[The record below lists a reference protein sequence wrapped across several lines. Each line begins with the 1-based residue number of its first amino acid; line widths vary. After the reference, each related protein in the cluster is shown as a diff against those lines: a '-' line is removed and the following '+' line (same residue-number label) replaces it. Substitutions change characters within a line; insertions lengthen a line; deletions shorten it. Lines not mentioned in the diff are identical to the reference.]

1 MHSNYIYKMC
11 GIAGI
16 ISPKKTVIQPKS
28 LKTMSETLSHRGPDG
43 EGFWINKENTAGL
56 SHRRL
61 AIIDLTAAAAQP
73 MHYLNR
79 YSIVYNG
86 EIYNYKELKTD
97 LQKAGYH
104 FTTQSDTEVILASY
118 DFYKDACVKYFDG
131 MFSFAIWDE
140 KLNELFCAR
149 DIFGEKPFYYFLDND
164 VFAFASEMKALWA
177 AGVTKCADEKMM
189 VNYLALGQVQHAGN
203 KSQTFFKHI
212 FSLPPAHTGV
222 LSLSTMHFT
231 LFRYRDINK
240 QNCIEISEKEAVEK
254 FEFLLENSVKLRLRS
269 DVAVGS
275 SLSGGIDSS
284 TIAFYIKKNSEAK
297 RNFKTFSAVFPG
309 FNKDESIFIYE
320 LCNKFK
326 LNNYT
331 VTPNAEGLL
340 KDFEKLCYHQEE
352 PFPSSSIYAQYKVYE
367 LAAANNIKVLLD
379 GQGADET
386 LSGYTKYLHWYL
398 QEIAAKGKHKEVKK
412 QRILLQ
418 KANIPLQWNFKN
430 ILAAYL
436 PSHAALAL
444 EKREYNKIVQ
454 SQFIHSQ
461 QLQKIKGKEW
471 QGIYK
476 PVVTK
481 LNDIL
486 YNDTM
491 QHGLEELL
499 RFADRNSMAHGTEVR
514 LPFLNFELASFIF
527 SLPSSFKI
535 RDGFTKY
542 ILRKTMSGKIPDS
555 ILWNTNKIGFE
566 TPQKIWMENKQVQ
579 EMILFSK
586 EKLVKDN
593 ILNASVLKNEIEPKH
608 AHEADNIDWRFLNLA
623 KIL

>member
-1 MHSNYIYKMC
+1 MC

-16 ISPKKTVIQPKS
+16 ISPEKKIIHTKV
-28 LKTMSETLSHRGPDG
+28 LKTMSDALSHRGPDG
-43 EGFWINKENTAGL
+43 EGVWINPDNTAGL

-61 AIIDLTAAAAQP
+61 AIIDLTDAAAQP
-73 MHYLNR
+73 MHYLSR

-104 FTTQSDTEVILASY
+104 FTTQSDTEIILAAY
-118 DFYKDACVKYFDG
+118 DFYKDECVRYFDG
-131 MFSFAIWDE
+131 MFAFAIWDD

-149 DIFGEKPFYYFLDND
+149 DIFGEKPFYYFLENN
-164 VFAFASEMKALWA
+164 VFAFGSEMKALWA
-177 AGVTKCADEKMM
+177 AGVTKSADEKMM
-189 VNYLALGQVQHAGN
+189 INYLALGQVQNAAK
-203 KSQTFFKHI
+203 KSQTFYKYI
-212 FSLPPAHTGV
+212 FSLPPAYTGL
-222 LSLSTMHFT
+222 LSLSTMDFK
-231 LFRYRDINK
+231 LNRYRDINK
-240 QNCIEISEKEAVEK
+240 QHSIEISEIEAVQK
-254 FEFLLENSVKLRLRS
+254 MAFLFENSIKLRLRS
-269 DVAVGS
+269 DVAIGT

-284 TIAFYIKKNSEAK
+284 TIAYFIQQKAADK
-297 RNFKTFSAVFPG
+297 RKDFKTFSAVFPG
-309 FNKDESIFIYE
+309 FSKDESNFINE
-320 LCNKFK
+320 LCNSFK
-326 LNNYT
+326 LNNFA
-331 VTPNAEGLL
+331 VTPTSEGLL

-367 LAAANNIKVLLD
+367 LAAANNVKVVLD

-398 QEIAAKGKHKEVKK
+398 QELSSKGKYLKVYRQKK
-412 QRILLQ
+412 FLQ
-418 KANIPLQWNFKN
+418 KAGIPLQWDYKN
-430 ILAAYL
+430 IIAGYL
-436 PSHAALAL
+436 PAHTALAL
-444 EKREYNKIVQ
+444 EKREYSKIIN
-454 SQFIHSQ
+454 SQFINTQ
-461 QLQKIKGKEW
+461 LLQKIKGREW

-486 YNDTM
+486 YSNTM

-499 RFADRNSMAHGTEVR
+499 RFADRNSMAHGVEVR
-514 LPFLNFELASFIF
+514 LPFLNFELVKFIF

-535 RDGFTKY
+535 KDGFTKY
-542 ILRKTMSGKIPDS
+542 ILRKTMDGKIPNK

-566 TPQKIWMENKQVQ
+566 TPQKNWMENNQIQ
-579 EMILFSK
+579 EMINFSK

-593 ILNASVLKNEIEPKH
+593 ILNPTVLKNKIEPKH
-608 AHEADNIDWRFLNLA
+608 AHEAENIDWRFLNLA

>member
-1 MHSNYIYKMC
+1 MC

-16 ISPKKTVIQPKS
+16 ISPQKSIIKPTS
-28 LKTMSETLSHRGPDG
+28 LKTMSDSLSHRGPDG

-61 AIIDLTAAAAQP
+61 AIIDLSDAAAQP
-73 MHYLNR
+73 MHYLSR

-86 EIYNYKELKTD
+86 EIYNYKELKAD

-104 FTTQSDTEVILASY
+104 FTTQSDTEVILASF
-118 DFYKDACVKYFDG
+118 DFYKQDCVKYFDG

-149 DIFGEKPFYYFLDND
+149 DIFGEKPFYYFLDNA

-177 AGVTKCADEKMM
+177 VGVNKSADEKMM
-189 VNYLALGQVQHAGN
+189 VNYLALGQVQNAAN
-203 KSQTFFKHI
+203 KSQTFYKDI
-212 FSLPPAHTGV
+212 FSLPPAHTGL
-222 LSLSTMHFT
+222 LSLKSMHFT
-231 LFRYRDINK
+231 LSRYRDIDKENTIK
-240 QNCIEISEKEAVEK
+240 ITEKEAIEK
-254 FEFLLENSVKLRLRS
+254 FEFLLEGSIKRRLRS
-269 DVAVGS
+269 DVAIGS

-284 TIAFYIKKNSEAK
+284 TIAYFIKQNGLTNKT
-297 RNFKTFSAVFPG
+297 FKTFSAVFPG
-309 FNKDESIFIYE
+309 FNKDESIFIKE
-320 LCNKFK
+320 VCNNFR
-326 LNNYT
+326 LDNFT
-331 VTPNAEGLL
+331 VTPNSDGLL
-340 KDFEKLCYHQEE
+340 KDFDKLCYHQEE

-398 QEIAAKGKHKEVKK
+398 QELSAKGQYLEAKK
-412 QRILLQ
+412 QRRLLE
-418 KANIPLQWNFKN
+418 KANIPLKWDFKN
-430 ILAAYL
+430 ILAAHL
-436 PSHAALAL
+436 PSHTALAL
-444 EKREYNKIVQ
+444 EKREYKKIVN
-454 SQFIHSQ
+454 SQFINN
-461 QLQKIKGKEW
+461 QLLKKIKGKEW
-471 QGIYK
+471 LGIHK
-476 PVVTK
+476 PVVSK

-486 YNDTM
+486 YNNTI

-514 LPFLNFELASFIF
+514 LPFLNFELVNFIF

-535 RDGFTKY
+535 KDGFTKY
-542 ILRKTMSGKIPDS
+542 ILRKTMAGKIPDK

-566 TPQKIWMENKQVQ
+566 TPQKSWMENSEMQ
-579 EMILFSK
+579 EMIFSCK
-586 EKLVKDN
+586 EALVKDK
-593 ILNASVLKNEIEPKH
+593 ILNATVLKTKIAPKH
-608 AHEADNIDWRFLNLA
+608 AHEAENIDWRFLNLA

>member
-1 MHSNYIYKMC
+1 MC

-16 ISPKKTVIQPKS
+16 ISTQKIIIHTRS
-28 LKTMSETLSHRGPDG
+28 LKAMSDSLSHRGPDG
-43 EGFWINKENTAGL
+43 EGYWINKENTAGL

-61 AIIDLTAAAAQP
+61 AIIDLSDAAAQP

-86 EIYNYKELKTD
+86 EIYNYKELKAD

-104 FTTQSDTEVILASY
+104 FTTQSDTEVILASF
-118 DFYKDACVKYFDG
+118 DFYKEDCVKYFDG
-131 MFSFAIWDE
+131 MFSFAIWYE
-140 KLNELFCAR
+140 KLSELFCAR
-149 DIFGEKPFYYFLDND
+149 DVFGEKPFYYFLDNG

-177 AGVTKCADEKMM
+177 FGVQKSADEKMM
-189 VNYLALGQVQHAGN
+189 VNYLALGQVQQAAN
-203 KSQTFFKHI
+203 KSQTFYKNI
-212 FSLPPAHTGV
+212 FSLPPAHTGL
-222 LSLSTMHFT
+222 LSLSNLHFAISS
-231 LFRYRDINK
+231 YKDINK
-240 QNCIEISEKEAVEK
+240 ENSIKVSEKEAIEK

-269 DVAVGS
+269 DVSIGS

-284 TIAFYIKKNSEAK
+284 TIAYFIQQNSNTKK

-309 FNKDESIFIYE
+309 FNKDESVFIDE
-320 LCNKFK
+320 LCNNFN
-326 LNNYT
+326 LDNIAL
-331 VTPNAEGLL
+331 TPNSDGLL
-340 KDFEKLCYHQEE
+340 KDFEKLCYYQEE
-352 PFPSSSIYAQYKVYE
+352 PFSSSSIYAQYKVYE
-367 LAAANNIKVLLD
+367 MAAANNTKVLLD

-398 QEIAAKGKHKEVKK
+398 QELSAKGKYLAVKK
-412 QRILLQ
+412 QKHLLQ
-418 KANIPLQWNFKN
+418 KANYDFKWDFKN

-436 PSHAALAL
+436 PSHTSLAL
-444 EKREYNKIVQ
+444 EKRELKKVLN
-454 SQFIHSQ
+454 SQFINSQ
-461 QLQKIKGKEW
+461 LLQKIKGREW

-486 YNDTM
+486 YHNTM

-499 RFADRNSMAHGTEVR
+499 RYADRNSMAHGVEVR
-514 LPFLNFELASFIF
+514 LPFLNVELVEFIF

-535 RDGFTKY
+535 KDGFTKY
-542 ILRKTMSGKIPDS
+542 ILRKTMSGKIPDK

-566 TPQKIWMENKQVQ
+566 TPQKSWMENKQMQ
-579 EMILFSK
+579 EMIFSCK
-586 EKLVKDN
+586 EKLVKEN
-593 ILNASVLKNEIEPKH
+593 ILNATVLKNKVAPKH
-608 AHEADNIDWRFLNLA
+608 AHEAENIDWRFLNLA

>member
-1 MHSNYIYKMC
+1 MC

-16 ISPKKTVIQPKS
+16 ISPQKKIIHTRS
-28 LKTMSETLSHRGPDG
+28 LKIMSDSLSHRGPDG
-43 EGFWINKENTAGL
+43 EGLWINKENTAGL
-56 SHRRL
+56 SHRLL
-61 AIIDLTAAAAQP
+61 AIIDLSNAAAQP

-104 FTTQSDTEVILASY
+104 FTTQSDTEVLLAAY
-118 DFYKDACVKYFDG
+118 DFYKKDCVKYFDG

-149 DIFGEKPFYYFLDND
+149 DIFGEKPFYYFLDNE
-164 VFAFASEMKALWA
+164 VFAFASEMKELWA
-177 AGVTKCADEKMM
+177 IGVEKKADEKMM
-189 VNYLALGQVQHAGN
+189 VNYLALGQVQNAAN
-203 KSQTFFKHI
+203 KSYTFYKHI
-212 FSLPPAHTGV
+212 FALPPAHTGL
-222 LSLSTMHFT
+222 LSLSNMHFT
-231 LFRYRDINK
+231 LSRYRDINK
-240 QNCIEISEKEAVEK
+240 QNSIKISENEAMEK
-254 FEFLLENSVKLRLRS
+254 FQFFLGNSVKRRLRS
-269 DVAVGS
+269 DVAIGT

-284 TIAFYIKKNSEAK
+284 TIACLIQQKSDIKKG
-297 RNFKTFSAVFPG
+297 NFKTFSAVFPG
-309 FNKDESIFIYE
+309 FDKDESIFIDE
-320 LCNKFK
+320 ICKAFK
-326 LNNYT
+326 LDNYT
-331 VTPNAEGLL
+331 VTPNTEDFL

-386 LSGYTKYLHWYL
+386 LGGYSKYLHWYL
-398 QEIAAKGKHKEVKK
+398 QELSAKGKYIEVKK
-412 QRILLQ
+412 QKDLLQ
-418 KANIPLQWNFKN
+418 KAGMPLKWDFKN

-436 PSHAALAL
+436 PSHTALAL
-444 EKREYNKIVQ
+444 EKREYNKIVN
-454 SQFIHSQ
+454 SEFIHDQ
-461 QLQKIKGKEW
+461 LLQKIKGKEW
-471 QGIYK
+471 LGIYK

-486 YNDTM
+486 YNNTM

-499 RFADRNSMAHGTEVR
+499 RYADRNSMAHGVEVR
-514 LPFLNFELASFIF
+514 LPFLNYELVNFVF

-535 RDGFTKY
+535 KDGFTKY
-542 ILRKTMSGKIPDS
+542 ILRKTMAGKIPDK

-566 TPQKIWMENKQVQ
+566 TPQKSWMENKQIQ
-579 EMILFSK
+579 EMIFSSK
-586 EKLVKDN
+586 EKLVKEN
-593 ILNASVLKNEIEPKH
+593 ILNASILKKKIEPKH
-608 AHEADNIDWRFLNLA
+608 VHEAENIDWRFLNLA